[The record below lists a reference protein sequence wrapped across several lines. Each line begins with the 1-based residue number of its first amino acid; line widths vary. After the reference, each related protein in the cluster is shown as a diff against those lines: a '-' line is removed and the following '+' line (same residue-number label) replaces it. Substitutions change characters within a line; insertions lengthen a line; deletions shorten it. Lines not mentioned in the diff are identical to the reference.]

1 MRNNNLFITLTAALT
16 LSMAALTACTVAE
29 ASTHPDP
36 ANTQTSIE
44 AMTTSGDLD
53 HPASSNRLEEILER
67 GYIEVATE
75 PYFAPNEFIDPTKSG
90 DDNIVGSDIELANF
104 IARELDVELRLK
116 PMDFTSVLGSITS
129 GKFDLAIS
137 ALAYTPARAETMNLS
152 KGYYYGNE
160 DPQKAYGMLIRKENA
175 DEIQTIDDLAD
186 KTIVA
191 QNGSLQEVFVREQIP
206 VCGSYNQVSSTNDA
220 FLMVQTGRADAAAAD
235 LNMARLYLESNPDC
249 GMMIL
254 PDFYFTV
261 DLDTQ
266 GTRIGIP
273 AGEDEL
279 TDRINEIIDLVLEQ
293 NLYVQWYREYTDYAK
308 TLGLDL

>member
-1 MRNNNLFITLTAALT
+1 MRKTNLFITLTAALT

-29 ASTHPDP
+29 ASTHPDA
-36 ANTQTSIE
+36 ANTQTTAE
-44 AMTTSGDLD
+44 AMTTSGDMD
-53 HPASSNRLEEILER
+53 HHTPSNRLEEILER

-90 DDNIVGSDIELANF
+90 DDNIVGSDIELANY
-104 IARELDVELRLK
+104 IADELGVELRLK

-137 ALAYTPARAETMNLS
+137 ALAYTPSRAETMNLS
-152 KGYYYGNE
+152 KGYYYGSE
-160 DPQKAYGMLIRKENA
+160 DPQKSYGILIREEDA
-175 DEIQTIDDLAD
+175 DKIQTIDDLAD

-206 VCGSYNQVSSTNDA
+206 AYGEYNQVSSTNDA
-220 FLMVQTGRADAAAAD
+220 FLMVQTGRADAMAAA
-235 LNMARLYLESNPDC
+235 LKMAELYLESNPEC

-254 PDFYFTV
+254 PDFYFSV

-279 TDRINEIIDLVLEQ
+279 TDQINEIIDDVLEQ
-293 NLYVQWYREYTDYAK
+293 DLYNQWYEDYRAYAK
-308 TLGLDL
+308 TLGLDS

>member
-1 MRNNNLFITLTAALT
+1 MRKTNLFITLTAALT

-29 ASTHPDP
+29 ASTHPDA
-36 ANTQTSIE
+36 ANTQTTAE
-44 AMTTSGDLD
+44 AMTTSGDMD
-53 HPASSNRLEEILER
+53 HHTPSNRLEEILER

-90 DDNIVGSDIELANF
+90 DDNIVGSDIELANY
-104 IARELDVELRLK
+104 IADELGVELRLK

-137 ALAYTPARAETMNLS
+137 ALAYTPSRAETMNLS
-152 KGYYYGNE
+152 KGYYYGSE
-160 DPQKAYGMLIRKENA
+160 DPQKSYGILIREEDA
-175 DEIQTIDDLAD
+175 DKIQTIDDLAD

-191 QNGSLQEVFVREQIP
+191 QNGSLQEVFVREQVP
-206 VCGSYNQVSSTNDA
+206 AYGEYNQVSSTNDA
-220 FLMVQTGRADAAAAD
+220 FLMVQTGRADAMAAA
-235 LNMARLYLESNPDC
+235 LKMAELYLESNPEC

-254 PDFYFTV
+254 PDFYFSV

-279 TDRINEIIDLVLEQ
+279 TDRINEIIDDVLEQ
-293 NLYVQWYREYTDYAK
+293 DLYNQWYEDYRAYAK
-308 TLGLDL
+308 TLGLDN